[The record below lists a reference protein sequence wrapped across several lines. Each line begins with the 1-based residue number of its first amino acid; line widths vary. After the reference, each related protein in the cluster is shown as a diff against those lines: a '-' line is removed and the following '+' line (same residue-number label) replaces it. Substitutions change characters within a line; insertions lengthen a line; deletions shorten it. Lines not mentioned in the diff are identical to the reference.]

1 MNGISIHYSIISIN
15 NSSNSKTFEDENLSG
30 RSNAMP
36 FCFNQSFFSF
46 LGVLSFIILKK
57 ERVECENLKLKYYIF
72 IYDTYKIHYA

>member
-1 MNGISIHYSIISIN
+1 
-15 NSSNSKTFEDENLSG
+15 
-30 RSNAMP
+30 MP